1 MAERAATAPAPV
13 PITLLSGF
21 LGAGK
26 TTLLREVL
34 NNKGGHKVAVVVND
48 VAKVGAILSSCPLSL
63 VPPIPGSMRSPH
75 GAPPL
80 GSIRPWRMYPRAKVA
95 EEFDHVERRDAP
107 CSCLLLLSDM
117 CSTS

>member
-1 MAERAATAPAPV
+1 MSEGAAAAAPAPV

-48 VAKVGAILSSCPLSL
+48 VAKV
-63 VPPIPGSMRSPH
+63 
-75 GAPPL
+75 
-80 GSIRPWRMYPRAKVA
+80 
-95 EEFDHVERRDAP
+95 RDP
-107 CSCLLLLSDM
+107 
-117 CSTS
+117 

>member
-1 MAERAATAPAPV
+1 MSEGAAAAAPAPV

-48 VAKVGAILSSCPLSL
+48 VAKVRDPLIMPLS
-63 VPPIPGSMRSPH
+63 VPSIPGPMRSPH
-75 GAPPL
+75 GAPRP
-80 GSIRPWRMYPRAKVA
+80 GSIHPW
-95 EEFDHVERRDAP
+95 
-107 CSCLLLLSDM
+107 
-117 CSTS
+117 